1 MAQYLHQNFNY
12 NPCMLH
18 SLIQDLVDLPDPYG
32 ISEDEGYRYGQIGY
46 LLTELNDLDT
56 ADLVL
61 LGCDEWR
68 GMGTRATP
76 GSADAVRNKLYSLF
90 LWHNEIRIA
99 DAGNVRNGEQL
110 ADTYAALKMV
120 TIELL
125 KAGKRVLLFGGSH
138 DLTSAVYNAFA
149 EQRMLIEVTTVDALI
164 DLDRES
170 PFASHKFLL
179 GMLTSEPN
187 YIRHFNLLG
196 FQSYF
201 VNPNL
206 LETIDKLRFD
216 CFRVGKVQE
225 KMEESEPVIRS
236 CHLLSFDINA
246 LAHAWAPAGSI
257 SPNGF
262 TGQEA
267 CKIMQY
273 AGMSG
278 INRVTGVF
286 GFMGKDPQTL
296 TPLQVAQMIWY
307 FIDGM
312 QKQLH
317 ESILDDRS
325 GYNEY
330 HTLCAEVDTLFLQS
344 RNTGR
349 WWMQLPDKSFIPCS
363 YTDYLVASNNDLPE
377 RWLRAQE
384 RM

>member
-1 MAQYLHQNFNY
+1 
-12 NPCMLH
+12 MLFQQ
-18 SLIQDLVDLPDPYG
+18 LQDLVEAPNPYEV
-32 ISEDEGYRYGQIGY
+32 SEDEGYRPGQIGHM
-46 LLTELNDLDT
+46 LTEANDLDR

-68 GMGTRATP
+68 GMGQRSSSGNT
-76 GSADAVRNKLYSLF
+76 DAVRRQLYSLY
-90 LWHNEIRIA
+90 LWHSAVSIA
-99 DAGNVRNGEQL
+99 DAGNLRIGAQL
-110 ADTYAALKMV
+110 GDTYAAAKMV
-120 TIELL
+120 IRELL
-125 KAGKRVLLFGGSH
+125 KAGKKVLVFGGSH
-138 DLTSAVYNAFA
+138 DISLALYQAFA
-149 EQRMLIEVTTVDALI
+149 EEKLLIESTAVDALI
-164 DLDRES
+164 DLDREH
-170 PFASHKFLL
+170 PFPAHRFLL
-179 GMLTSEPN
+179 EMLTSEPN
-187 YIRHFNLLG
+187 YIKHFNLVG

-216 CFRVGKVQE
+216 CYRVGKVQE
-225 KMEESEPVIRS
+225 KMEEVEPSIRS
-236 CHLLSFDINA
+236 SHFISFDISA
-246 LAHAWAPAGSI
+246 LAHAYAPVNVL

-267 CKIMQY
+267 CKLMQY

-278 INRVTGVF
+278 TNRVSAIHGF
-286 GFMGKDPQTL
+286 GGRDAQGL
-296 TPLQVAQMIWY
+296 TAMQVAHMIWY

-317 ESILDDRS
+317 ESPLEERN

-330 HTLCAEVDTLFLQS
+330 NTLCAEVDTLFLQS

-349 WWMQLPDKSFIPCS
+349 WWMQLPDKSFIACT
-363 YTDYLVASNNDLPE
+363 YTDYLIASHNDLPE